1 MSEYLAN
8 FPRLGQSNS
17 FSPSHSLLQNLRNLL
32 LFWQD
37 HYLHKDKD
45 CSALQKVSIGVAGI
59 GAAMLMLR
67 FNLVLSK
74 VLQLECVMCQMNLYL
89 VFWFCKTVS
98 ILLCGVY

>member
-1 MSEYLAN
+1 MAEYLAN

-45 CSALQKVSIGVAGI
+45 CSALQKVFIGVAGI
-59 GAAMLMLR
+59 SATILILR
-67 FNLVLSK
+67 FNLVLLQFFSWN
-74 VLQLECVMCQMNLYL
+74 VLCQMNLYL